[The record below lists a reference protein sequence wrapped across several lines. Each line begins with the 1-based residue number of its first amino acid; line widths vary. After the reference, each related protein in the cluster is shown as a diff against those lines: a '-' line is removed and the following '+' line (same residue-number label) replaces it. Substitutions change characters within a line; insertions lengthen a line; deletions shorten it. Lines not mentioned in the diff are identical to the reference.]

1 MDAFLTDE
9 TSCALLR
16 VARYMALPRMSE
28 CAARAVSVNPSAQT
42 QWWRPAARF
51 VGQFIPVDEKH
62 PLCVSVPDHRSR
74 VQSSQVRSVICSTVL
89 PKGSYLSL
97 EMGNDADPDDVF
109 IAIESPAHSFAS
121 LARVLDQ
128 AERAG
133 RLTHLQARALLLAYG
148 YELCG
153 SYARDPTRPLTAD
166 CHYRLEPSATPDDL
180 TTWCRARTGRS
191 ARGIRLARECAPQ
204 VMAGSAS
211 PAETIHGIVLI
222 SPPELGGLGM
232 SDAAMNHTL
241 ELTPEERALVHRL
254 PLTPDLTFP
263 QFGGLVL
270 EHQGGTHD
278 DPLQYRE
285 DASRT
290 QDYWT
295 LGRPVI
301 MTSSVDFESPEAY
314 DAFLH
319 RLIAGVRRHLGAE
332 VSEPYQA
339 ILDDPRATAARHEL
353 LSVLTDRVHDP
364 WHW

>member
-16 VARYMALPRMSE
+16 VARYSTLPRMDEST
-28 CAARAVSVNPSAQT
+28 ARTVSIPSGAQT
-42 QWWRPAARF
+42 QWWRPALRF
-51 VGQFIPVDEKH
+51 VEQFVPVDAKR
-62 PLCVSVPDHRSR
+62 PLCITVPDLRSR
-74 VQSSQVRSVICSTVL
+74 VQSSRVRSVVCSKVL
-89 PKGSYLSL
+89 PTGSYLSL
-97 EMGNDADPDDVF
+97 DMGNNAGHDEVF
-109 IAIESPAHSFAS
+109 LAIESPAHSFAS
-121 LARVLDQ
+121 FARRLDQ
-128 AERAG
+128 AQHAG
-133 RLTHLQARALLLAYG
+133 RLSHLQARALLLAYG
-148 YELCG
+148 HELCG
-153 SYARDPTRPLTAD
+153 SYARDAAQPLTAD
-166 CHYRLEPSATPDDL
+166 CHYRLEMAATPEDIV
-180 TTWCRARTGRS
+180 TWCQAFDGRNS
-191 ARGIRLARECAPQ
+191 RGIRLARECAPQ

-211 PAETIHGIVLI
+211 PAETIHGIVLT

-232 SDAAMNHTL
+232 SDAAMNHAL

-290 QDYWT
+290 QDYWA

-314 DAFLH
+314 DAFLR
-319 RLIAGVRRHLGAE
+319 RLIAGVRRRLGAE

-339 ILDDPRATAARHEL
+339 ILDDPRATAARHKL